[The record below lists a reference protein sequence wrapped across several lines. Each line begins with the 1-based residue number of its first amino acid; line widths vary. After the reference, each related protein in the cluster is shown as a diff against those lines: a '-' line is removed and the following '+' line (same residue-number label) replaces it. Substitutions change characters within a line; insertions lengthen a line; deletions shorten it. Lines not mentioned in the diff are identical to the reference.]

1 MTSLAPL
8 EEQGRDSLVRGSL
21 VFILIIPVNNLSDDL
36 DNWIKRWSLE
46 LIGNKFAVLAIRWDK
61 FFSFPTIRLIVEL
74 SYRRRVCLSVRPFVR
89 HTPVMRQN
97 QWP

>member
-8 EEQGRDSLVRGSL
+8 EEQG
-21 VFILIIPVNNLSDDL
+21 ILITPVNNLSDDL